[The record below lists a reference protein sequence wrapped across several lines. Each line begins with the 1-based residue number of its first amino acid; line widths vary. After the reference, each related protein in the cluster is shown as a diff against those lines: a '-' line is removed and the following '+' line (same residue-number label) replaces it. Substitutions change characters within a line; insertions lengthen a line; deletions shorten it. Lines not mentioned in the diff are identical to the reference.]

1 MAEDSAMKMSSVMFL
16 DLKRWQQI
24 AAQALRRWPG
34 FQSLSREPK
43 AWETY
48 LGSWGLV
55 VVLRTKPFRN
65 HELLDAIQRDCAN
78 RTFLLQ
84 RTSRFVPTCN
94 CRSHE

>member
-43 AWETY
+43 AGRHT
-48 LGSWGLV
+48 
-55 VVLRTKPFRN
+55 
-65 HELLDAIQRDCAN
+65 
-78 RTFLLQ
+78 
-84 RTSRFVPTCN
+84 
-94 CRSHE
+94 

>member
-55 VVLRTKPFRN
+55 VVLRASGPWR
-65 HELLDAIQRDCAN
+65 HPEVG
-78 RTFLLQ
+78 
-84 RTSRFVPTCN
+84 TSVEGGCG
-94 CRSHE
+94 